1 MNQQDF
7 PRYHEAQK
15 TIAISQNETKYKNMR
30 LMILLTLIF
39 SLVNCVTVLAIDTFY
54 YFSAYLPLVF
64 IATGVNFYVGTGMMI
79 FYVVAVVL
87 ALVTLIPYLLAYIF
101 SKKQVGWMIA
111 ALVLFSVD
119 TLLLLVDVIVAFS
132 SALLICLLFHVYI
145 IVMLA
150 MGVKYGKLVKQE
162 KEAAQAAAPYADP
175 YAAQMDGAETASTDE
190 TIDNAAAN
198 VRRTITVIRKKSF
211 NGCAIPFECYVGNR
225 PVFSLKNGKSDSF
238 EATGESFVL
247 RAGSSNG
254 MVVGEITVPA
264 GESNLTYELSMKMGM
279 VTNSLV
285 FKEIAPVAP
294 EL

>member
-1 MNQQDF
+1 MTMNQQDF

-175 YAAQMDGAETASTDE
+175 YAAQMDGAETASTD
-190 TIDNAAAN
+190 
-198 VRRTITVIRKKSF
+198 
-211 NGCAIPFECYVGNR
+211 AIPFECYVGNR

>member
-15 TIAISQNETKYKNMR
+15 SIAISQNETKYKNMR

-39 SLVNCVTVLAIDTFY
+39 SLVNCVSVLALDTFY
-54 YFSAYLPLVF
+54 YFSAYIPLVF
-64 IATGVNFYVGTGMMI
+64 IATGVNFYGGTGMMV

-87 ALVTLIPYLLAYIF
+87 ALVTLVPYLLAYIF

-111 ALVLFSVD
+111 ALVIFSVD
-119 TLLLLVDVIVAFS
+119 TLMLLVDVVLAFNV
-132 SALLICLLFHVYI
+132 ALLICLLFHVYI
-145 IVMLA
+145 IVMMA

-162 KEAAQAAAPYADP
+162 REAEQAAGIHADP
-175 YAAQMDGAETASTDE
+175 YAAQINGTETAVEGEIT
-190 TIDNAAAN
+190 DNAAAD

-211 NGCAIPFECYVGNR
+211 SGCAIPFECYVGNR
-225 PVFSLKNGKSDSF
+225 PVFALKNGKSDTF

-254 MVVGEITVPA
+254 MVVGEVIVPA
-264 GESNLTYELSMKMGM
+264 GESDLTYELSMKIGM